1 VGERLWCNGV
11 TLFIHGRTATVYSEV
26 RRGFRRY
33 RGYLVQGEDEMKRM
47 VQAVALLIGL
57 FVVVFAVANWWVGGG
72 SSATVVDV
80 ARSKCVKDGFP
91 AQTMLA
97 QEIDV
102 DSNMF
107 GFGGRATVVFF
118 RDGKIGRDGRIIEF
132 TPDGQRIPIELRV
145 ELRRGMNLMEWE
157 AVSVVEGKGQ

>member
-1 VGERLWCNGV
+1 MLC
-11 TLFIHGRTATVYSEV
+11 
-26 RRGFRRY
+26 
-33 RGYLVQGEDEMKRM
+33 
-47 VQAVALLIGL
+47 AVALLIGL
-57 FVVVFAVANWWVGGG
+57 LVVVFVVANWWVGSG
-72 SSATVVDV
+72 STATVVDV

-107 GFGGRATVVFF
+107 GFGGRATVVFY
-118 RDGKIGRDGRIIEF
+118 RDGRFGPDGRIVEF
-132 TPDGQRIPIELRV
+132 APDGQRIPIELRV
-145 ELRRGMNLMEWE
+145 ELRRGMNLLDWE